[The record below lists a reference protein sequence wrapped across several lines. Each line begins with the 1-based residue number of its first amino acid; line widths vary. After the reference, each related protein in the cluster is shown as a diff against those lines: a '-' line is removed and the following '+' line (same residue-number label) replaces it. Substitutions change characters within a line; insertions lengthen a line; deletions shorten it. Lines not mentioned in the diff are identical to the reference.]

1 MRKNVKTQISFNIYI
16 LIWLWDRTP
25 DPLYQKGTLQNVWR
39 VTFLT
44 YKMHGGHTTCM
55 AGPIRNMRE
64 PPHPHRLIRILSSAC
79 SLILSSAL
87 IIIRSGYHIRSQA
100 QVAGSATALSYSN
113 SYDTTEQLQ
122 LSSLRVRVVYPT
134 YYSTVFSIYIAVLY
148 TAYCSTTV
156 LLYIE

>member
-1 MRKNVKTQISFNIYI
+1 
-16 LIWLWDRTP
+16 
-25 DPLYQKGTLQNVWR
+25 
-39 VTFLT
+39 
-44 YKMHGGHTTCM
+44 MHGGHTTCM

-134 YYSTVFSIYIAVLY
+134 YTTVQFSVFILQYCILRTVALLYYCILNEILGFYVFTVIRIILILYSTVS
-148 TAYCSTTV
+148 SSSRKR
-156 LLYIE
+156 